1 MITMNDNSAQVDY
14 ESETESAKLVTDDS
28 QITDFTQVACC
39 AFTGEP
45 EVEGDR
51 QSRVAL
57 ISDNLAMEDDDKFS
71 LKLYLSRML
80 GLK

>member
-1 MITMNDNSAQVDY
+1 MITMNDNSAQFDY
-14 ESETESAKLVTDDS
+14 ESETESVKFVSDDS
-28 QITDFTQVACC
+28 QITDFTQVASC

-45 EVEGDR
+45 AVEGDR
-51 QSRVAL
+51 QSRAAL